1 MGKHHLKI
9 LPEYFQQV
17 AIGNKT
23 FELRKNDRDFKVG
36 DIIFLE
42 EWDNEYTGR
51 VLELEI
57 TYILS
62 NFKGLEEGYVI
73 LSVSFIRYI
82 NMTIQIQSKL
92 EKTLAGYNK
101 KYYICRTF
109 KHLKL

>member
-1 MGKHHLKI
+1 MGTHHLKI
-9 LPEYFQQV
+9 LPEYFLQV

-73 LSVSFIRYI
+73 LSVSFIKRSVKPI
-82 NMTIQIQSKL
+82 GS
-92 EKTLAGYNK
+92 AVGG
-101 KYYICRTF
+101 
-109 KHLKL
+109 

>member
-9 LPEYFQQV
+9 LPEYFRQV

-73 LSVSFIRYI
+73 LSVSFIKRSVKPI
-82 NMTIQIQSKL
+82 GS
-92 EKTLAGYNK
+92 AVGG
-101 KYYICRTF
+101 
-109 KHLKL
+109 

>member
-1 MGKHHLKI
+1 MGTHHLKI
-9 LPEYFQQV
+9 LPEYFLQV

-73 LSVSFIRYI
+73 LSVSFVNPTRST
-82 NMTIQIQSKL
+82 NCHNDEMSRHVGQNSDGQKML
-92 EKTLAGYNK
+92 V
-101 KYYICRTF
+101 
-109 KHLKL
+109 